1 MLLLDVNCFIRCEF
15 CLYNFVLCNYDF
27 ERKHSEKL
35 GEEVSLE
42 EEVSKG
48 EMSLEEIAGE
58 LFEE

>member
-1 MLLLDVNCFIRCEF
+1 MNFV
-15 CLYNFVLCNYDF
+15 LYNFVLCNYDF

-48 EMSLEEIAGE
+48 EMSLEEVAGE